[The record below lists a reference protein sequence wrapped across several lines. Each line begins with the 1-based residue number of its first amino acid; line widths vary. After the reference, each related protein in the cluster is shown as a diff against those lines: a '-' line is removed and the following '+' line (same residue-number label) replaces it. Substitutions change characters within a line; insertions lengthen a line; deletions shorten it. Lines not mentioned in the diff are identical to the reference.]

1 MHVLSLHHQDRLP
14 PVMGSAE
21 SKNNEDVQMQKV
33 FAGLSLAV
41 LLASGQAFADQATL
55 DALKGSGVPLSDTQ
69 AAAIAKAEGDAL
81 VSEVSGLV
89 GANQPISPTIVRA
102 AACAA
107 PEFGSAIIEQSI
119 AAAPGQADAINATV
133 ALGCEGL
140 AGLAVGSGGVLTGTS
155 IPSGGGAGGGG
166 VASPN

>member
-1 MHVLSLHHQDRLP
+1 
-14 PVMGSAE
+14 
-21 SKNNEDVQMQKV
+21 MQKV
-33 FAGLSLAV
+33 FAGLSLAL
-41 LLASGQAFADQATL
+41 LLASGQTFADQATL
-55 DALKGSGVPLSDTQ
+55 DALKGSGVPLSDEQ
-69 AAAIAKAEGDAL
+69 AAAIAQAEGDAL
-81 VSEVSGLV
+81 VSEIAGLV
-89 GANQPISPTIVRA
+89 SANQAISPTIVRA

-107 PEFGSAIIEQSI
+107 PEFSAGIVEQSL

-140 AGLAVGSGGVLTGTS
+140 AGLPAGAAGALVGGS